1 LKKIKN
7 SGLTSTIFEFNY
19 NNKNAGGTSM
29 QSNNYSE
36 IEPFEIS
43 SIRPPTEN
51 SSLTFRLTRNCYW
64 NRCGFCPVYKTGS
77 RFSKRAIE
85 DVEKDI
91 SRAKVIDNLLIEK
104 GISGSASSSYS
115 EQSLYSLIAD
125 VKRERFKSGRIP
137 SLHERSNDLEDS
149 PGLDERMRWFLTWF
163 KDNPTTE
170 DSFTHVYTWRAGGA
184 STCFFGDAD
193 SLILK
198 PDFIARASSLTKE
211 NFPSINRITIYGRTK
226 SAAKLRTPA
235 DLKIFAASG
244 INRVHFG
251 LESGSDRVLELVT
264 KGETSDDHIKGALK
278 VKDSGIS
285 CSVYV
290 MPGLGGKA
298 LSEENG
304 TETARVLNA
313 IEPDFVRLRTLEIFP
328 GTGLDAMLRNGTFT
342 LADEEDVVKE
352 IRTIVSE
359 TSCRTEIVSD
369 SATNLLNI
377 NGTLPF
383 DRERML
389 RIIDAY
395 LSLTGREKL
404 EFSLRSRIESFMGQY
419 GGLTEDI
426 HAVLSPYIRRGM
438 LDISDAGDSRL
449 IEITTIIRGKLMP

>member
-1 LKKIKN
+1 MK
-7 SGLTSTIFEFNY
+7 
-19 NNKNAGGTSM
+19 
-29 QSNNYSE
+29 SNNYSE

-77 RFSKRAIE
+77 RFSKRTIE
-85 DVEKDI
+85 EVEKDI
-91 SRAKVIDNLLIEK
+91 SRAKIIDKLLIDK

-115 EQSLYSLIAD
+115 EHSLYSLIAD

-137 SLHERSNDLEDS
+137 SLYEKSNDLEDS

-170 DSFTHVYTWRAGGA
+170 DSFTHVFSWRAGGGN
-184 STCFFGDAD
+184 TCFFGDAD

-198 PDFIARASSLTKE
+198 PDFIARASSFAKE
-211 NFPSINRITIYGRTK
+211 TFPTINRITIYGRTK

-235 DLKIFAASG
+235 ELKIFAASG

-278 VKDSGIS
+278 IKDSGIS

-290 MPGLGGKA
+290 MPGLGGKD

-304 TETARVLNA
+304 IETARVINA
-313 IEPDFVRLRTLEIFP
+313 VEPDFVRLRTLEIFP
-328 GTGLDAMLRNGTFT
+328 GTGLYAMIKNGTFT
-342 LADEEDVVKE
+342 LADEEDVVRE

-389 RIIDAY
+389 QVIDSY
-395 LSLTGREKL
+395 LSLSRREKL
-404 EFSLRSRIESFMGQY
+404 EFSVKSRIESFMGQY

-426 HAVLSPYIRRGM
+426 YAFLSPYIKGGM
-438 LDISDAGDSRL
+438 LDISDAGDKKL
-449 IEITTIIRGKLMP
+449 IEITTVIRGKLMP